1 MVVRILRSRRN
12 GGTSHLCV
20 RFKMGKGWLRVESK
34 LEGTGFVRYFVIVI
48 IVLHARQWLWW
59 WSRQQWHTGEDTEY
73 PELPPS
79 RKRFIQIMMMPMIQL
94 LFHLCPLPFPSLHLP
109 LIPHPPLLLR
119 PSKPLLLVVIPLF
132 LLLSPNLNNMIN
144 IRDPR

>member
-1 MVVRILRSRRN
+1 
-12 GGTSHLCV
+12 
-20 RFKMGKGWLRVESK
+20 MGKGGALIATNPTFKGGMEAPDTCVLDLKWERVGYNELK
-34 LEGTGFVRYFVIVI
+34 VGRDRVGCFLIEIVA
-48 IVLHARQWLWW
+48 VAVVWW
-59 WSRQQWHTGEDTEY
+59 WRQWHTGEDTEY

-132 LLLSPNLNNMIN
+132 LLLFPNLNMIN
-144 IRDPR
+144 ITDQR